1 MIKKN
6 KEEEQKP
13 NVSQEDVASI
23 NEKIVDQNHDDFSKV
38 LKEKEDQV
46 AEFKNLYLRA
56 LADYKNLDQRVHS
69 ERAQMRDRMKME
81 FLMDMFPVLDTM
93 EKAQIFT
100 TDPGL
105 KMVGDSFLK
114 SFADMGVLE
123 VTLLGKKYDPHTSE
137 VIEVVDGEEDNV
149 VVEVL
154 QKAYE
159 YSGQVIRPGKVKVSK
174 KVK

>member
-6 KEEEQKP
+6 KVEEQQP
-13 NVSQEDVASI
+13 NVSQEDADEIDQKVI
-23 NEKIVDQNHDDFSKV
+23 DQNHDEFKV
-38 LKEKEDQV
+38 MIKQKEDQI

-56 LADYKNLDQRVHS
+56 LADYKNLDQRVRS

-123 VTLLGKKYDPHTSE
+123 VTLLGSKYDPHTSE

-174 KVK
+174 KIK